1 MRRSDKPTK
10 RQLDVIED
18 LFADELDEQAVLEKH
33 NVSTRLYNKW
43 RADNAFI
50 KQFERRIAAAHRQ
63 SAALIARYAPVAA
76 AKLVQ
81 LTQSEK
87 GETARKACLD
97 IISMQ
102 TSATTPPPGGRPKPQ
117 TTGPDTPEHTPQLTQ
132 KTAAK
137 ILAILAEENR
147 ASDED
152 S

>member
-1 MRRSDKPTK
+1 MPRKNTLTK

-18 LFADELDEQAVLEKH
+18 LFAGELDEQAILEKY

-43 RADNAFI
+43 QGEAAFI
-50 KQFERRIAAAHRQ
+50 ERFEKRIAAAHRL
-63 SAALIARYAPVAA
+63 SAALIARYAPIAA

-87 GETARKACLD
+87 PETARKACLD
-97 IISMQ
+97 IIAMQ
-102 TSATTPPPGGRPKPQ
+102 PAPAPAPKPQ
-117 TTGPDTPEHTPQLTQ
+117 HPDPNTPTQPKNLTP

-137 ILAILAEENR
+137 ILEILAEDDQ
-147 ASDED
+147 ASDEG